1 MKIQNENTDL
11 KIGYCLE
18 PHDLA
23 ASKLAAGR
31 DKDWPFGEAM
41 LRHGIV
47 DGGIVEERVALLP
60 IANDQKKR
68 LSEWVRAGAIQ
79 TDVG

>member
-1 MKIQNENTDL
+1 MRIQNENIDL

-68 LSEWVRAGAIQ
+68 LSEWVRARSLS
-79 TDVG
+79 